1 MDRKPTPFTE
11 EQIIG
16 ILLEQEA
23 SPRHRFRAS
32 SSCTVAAIAQ
42 LMETFAAQ
50 SDSLRR
56 VSYKNSR
63 SKILQRI
70 QPPEL
75 VPSRAPSTEL
85 GLTISENVS
94 W

>member
-32 SSCTVAAIAQ
+32 SQ
-42 LMETFAAQ
+42 LHRRGHRSTDGDVRCQ

-56 VSYKNSR
+56 ASYKNSR